1 MQERVIPKNLKID
14 PVAPQSGFISYDDVF
29 RLVRQYFATIAFS
42 IIATLAI
49 VVGYVLMAEPVY
61 RARTEIIIDPKM
73 PQVLREQT
81 GEISFSMDTAQV
93 ESQIA
98 VLRSERIAD
107 TVVERLNLMSDPEF
121 RPRRGGIVNFIHRQ
135 LGWHDPATGPD
146 SELAKKRA
154 AISAFENG
162 LDVGRVGMSYAI
174 EIYFSSSNPA
184 KAAKIANAVTE
195 AYVNDQ
201 LESKAQTSRQ
211 GSDWLEE
218 RINQLRAQM
227 NTASKK
233 VQLYKASHDYRI
245 IGRPIPD
252 LPNGSPAAAAPGGV
266 ANEAHPPNSHS
277 TANAPPEN
285 SLEELESTAATY
297 RRIYE
302 SYLQAFTESVQRQS
316 FPVADARVITPATQP
331 LTKSSPK
338 TMILLAFGTMLG
350 GLAGIGISFVRHV
363 LDNTIRI
370 PRQIRETIGVDCLG
384 QVPCFSKPASFIFLQ
399 HTAPMLAG
407 REKFKAYASSILANT
422 RSDFRFDEVIKSPA
436 SAFTTGLASVQAAM
450 KLSTWRSPL
459 RTIGITSASQGDG
472 KTTLAINLAAL
483 SAKSGLRVL
492 VIDCNFHNPSLSNG
506 FAPDVES
513 GLVEVLAD
521 QTLLES
527 SKIRIEMQ
535 GIDFLPVGNASP
547 DAPAGRAI
555 NFESM
560 RALLKN
566 AVESYDV
573 VLLDMPEI
581 RTDFDALNI
590 GALLDGVILTVTWG
604 STSTELLAEAAHM
617 LRTSQSNIIGA
628 IINKADASSSP
639 DSYLRQFQRFY

>member
-1 MQERVIPKNLKID
+1 VQERVIPKNLKID

-49 VVGYVLMAEPVY
+49 IVGYVLVAEPVY

-121 RPRRGGIVNFIHRQ
+121 GPRRGGIVNFIHRQ

-174 EIYFSSSNPA
+174 EIYFSSNNPA

-211 GSDWLEE
+211 GSEWLEE
-218 RINQLRAQM
+218 RIDQLRAQM
-227 NTASKK
+227 NIASKK

-245 IGRPIPD
+245 IGRPTPE
-252 LPNGSPAAAAPGGV
+252 LPNGSSAVAAPGGV
-266 ANEAHPPNSHS
+266 ANEAHPSNSHS
-277 TANAPPEN
+277 TANAPQEN

-384 QVPCFSKPASFIFLQ
+384 QVPCFSKPASFVFLQ
-399 HTAPMLAG
+399 HTGPMLAG

-436 SAFTTGLASVQAAM
+436 STFTTGLASVQAAM

-459 RTIGITSASQGDG
+459 RTIGITSASEGDG

-566 AVESYDV
+566 AVESYDL

-628 IINKADASSSP
+628 IINKADASSP

>member
-1 MQERVIPKNLKID
+1 LKID
-14 PVAPQSGFISYDDVF
+14 PVALQSGFISYDDVF

-49 VVGYVLMAEPVY
+49 VVGYVSVAEPVY
-61 RARTEIIIDPKM
+61 KARTEIIIDPKM

-121 RPRRGGIVNFIHRQ
+121 EPRKGGLSNFIRRL
-135 LGWHDPATGPD
+135 LGWHDPAAGPD

-174 EIYFSSSNPA
+174 EIYFSSNDPA

-211 GSDWLEE
+211 GSEWLEE
-218 RINQLRAQM
+218 RIDQLRAQM
-227 NTASKK
+227 NIASKK

-245 IGRPIPD
+245 IRRPAPE
-252 LPNGSPAAAAPGGV
+252 LPNGSPAAPAPAGV
-266 ANEAHPPNSHS
+266 ANESHPLNSP
-277 TANAPPEN
+277 TAASPPPEN

-338 TMILLAFGTMLG
+338 TMILLAFGAMLG

-363 LDNTIRI
+363 LDNSIRI

-384 QVPCFSKPASFIFLQ
+384 QVPCFFKPASFEFLQ
-399 HTAPMLAG
+399 HANPMLAG
-407 REKFKAYASSILANT
+407 REKFKAYASSILANK
-422 RSDFRFDEVIKSPA
+422 RSDFRFDEVIKSPG
-436 SAFTTGLASVQAAM
+436 SAFTTGLASVHTTM
-450 KLSTWRSPL
+450 RLSTWRSPL
-459 RTIGITSASQGDG
+459 RTIGVTSASQGDG

-492 VIDCNFHNPSLSNG
+492 VIDCNLRNPSLSEG

-521 QTLLES
+521 QALLES
-527 SKIRIEMQ
+527 LKVRIEMQ
-535 GIDFLPVGNASP
+535 AIDFLPVGNVSSHAT
-547 DAPAGRAI
+547 AGSAI

-566 AVESYDV
+566 VVESYDLV
-573 VLLDMPEI
+573 ILDMPEI

-590 GALLDGVILTVTWG
+590 GALLDGVILAVTWG
-604 STSTELLAEAAHM
+604 STSTEHLAEAAHM
-617 LRTSQSNIIGA
+617 LRTSQSNIVGV
-628 IINKADASSSP
+628 IINKAVASSP
-639 DSYLRQFQRFY
+639 DSYLRQFQKLY